1 MRDPQTR
8 DPQTRD
14 PQTGEDDAPLAGAAR
29 VLGQLL
35 AAQNVLPALPTPQR
49 VSEFYAVA
57 LATVPGVR
65 GARVCLGQVRSEAGD
80 ITPDACPACPACP
93 AESPGS
99 RQVPPVPLPRSCLP
113 ADRPGV
119 QVLPLRTLSAA
130 YGFFVIHI
138 DDPAAY
144 RQYAPFI
151 ANIGSFLALWLENR
165 AQQAT
170 VRQARDALEQRVQER
185 TAQLRETNL
194 RLQSEIEERRHDEAT
209 IRQLNEDLDQ
219 RVRERTQELQDA
231 NQELESFAYSVSH
244 DLRAPL
250 RHILGFADALRETA
264 AGSLDEQQLH
274 CLEAITQSG
283 RRMQDMVQDLLSF
296 SRAGRAALVCRPV
309 DLRILTDEVISEFE
323 PETRGRAIRWHLGEL
338 PVVNADQAMLRLV
351 LVNLIGN
358 AVKFTRARTPAE
370 ITVGQQPSTAAE
382 IVIAVRDNG
391 IGFDM
396 AHAARLFGVFE
407 RLHAASFEG
416 NGIGL
421 ANVRRIIERHGG
433 RVWADAA
440 VDQGATFSFSLPC
453 RPGDLPAGSPTGMA

>member
-1 MRDPQTR
+1 MRDPR
-8 DPQTRD
+8 
-14 PQTGEDDAPLAGAAR
+14 TGERDAPLAGAAR

-57 LATVPGVR
+57 LATVPGVH
-65 GARVCLGQVRSEAGD
+65 GARVCLGPVRSQAGD
-80 ITPDACPACPACP
+80 ITSEACPACPGQGL
-93 AESPGS
+93 GS
-99 RQVPPVPLPRSCLP
+99 RPVPLVPLPRNCLP
-113 ADRPGV
+113 SDRPGV
-119 QVLPLRTLSAA
+119 QVVPLCTLNAG

-138 DDPAAY
+138 GDPIAY
-144 RQYAPFI
+144 RPYAPFI
-151 ANIGSFLALWLENR
+151 ANIGSFLALWLENQ

-194 RLQSEIEERRHDEAT
+194 QLQSEIEERRHAEAT
-209 IRQLNEDLDQ
+209 IRQLNEGLEQ
-219 RVRERTQELQDA
+219 RVRERTRELQAA

-250 RHILGFADALRETA
+250 RHILGFADALRGTTA
-264 AGSLDEQQLH
+264 GTLDEQQLH
-274 CLEAITQSG
+274 DLEAITQAG
-283 RRMQDMVQDLLSF
+283 QWMQTLIQDLLSF

-309 DLRILTDEVISEFE
+309 NLRSLTDDVISEFE
-323 PETRGRAIRWHLGEL
+323 PETRGRAILWQLGEL
-338 PVVNADQAMLRLV
+338 PRVDADQALLRLV

-358 AVKFTRARTPAE
+358 AVKFTRARSPAE
-370 ITVGQQPSTAAE
+370 ITIGRQPSTAAE

-433 RVWADAA
+433 RVWADAT
-440 VDQGATFSFSLPC
+440 VDRGATFSFSLPC
-453 RPGDLPAGSPTGMA
+453 RPGDLPGGSPSSMA